1 MVYDLDPWP
10 RNPINNFK
18 FRNCLFGATII
29 VKTREKEKYVY
40 SGYMDIWTGWWRYD
54 NDTVKNDIIF
64 GIDDSS
70 SSNSENSLNNF

>member
-29 VKTREKEKYVY
+29 VKTSEKEKYVY
-40 SGYMDIWTGWWRYD
+40 SGYMDIWTGMIM
-54 NDTVKNDIIF
+54 TLLKMI
-64 GIDDSS
+64 
-70 SSNSENSLNNF
+70 